1 MNQAYEIGGVG
12 LASQQRAL
20 DVIAS
25 NIANLSTPAFKRLD
39 VRFSELL
46 AQRSDPANPA
56 ASLATD
62 VSVAAVAA
70 QAIAT
75 LNEAGEI
82 QQTGKPMD
90 LAIDGQGFIEL
101 MGPSGQTLLWR
112 GGALSIQESGLL
124 GAAGGMPLKA
134 MITVPSDATDLV
146 INADGAVSALVSSGD
161 RLDLGFIPLVR
172 ISDADPVEQLDAGLY
187 KVSDTARLREST
199 AGEDGAGRLMQ
210 GALEQSNVKLND
222 EMVRLMIVQRSY
234 AANAQIVQAADQL
247 AGIANNLRK

>member
-1 MNQAYEIGGVG
+1 MNQAFEIGGVG

-39 VRFSELL
+39 VTFSELL
-46 AQRSDPANPA
+46 ANGSDPANPA
-56 ASLATD
+56 ADLSAN
-62 VSVAAVAA
+62 VSMASVAARAVAA
-70 QAIAT
+70 

-82 QQTGKPMD
+82 QKTDKPMD

-101 MGPSGQTLLWR
+101 LGPAGQTLLWR
-112 GGALSIQESGLL
+112 GGALSVQEDGLL
-124 GAAGGMPLKA
+124 ATASGIPLKA
-134 MITVPSDATDLV
+134 MITLPSEASDIA
-146 INADGAVSALVSSGD
+146 IGADGTVSARSSDGA
-161 RLDLGFIPLVR
+161 LIELGAIQLVR
-172 ISDADPVEQLDAGLY
+172 VSDADGVKQLDAGLFQI
-187 KVSDTARLREST
+187 SDTTRVRDSRP
-199 AGEDGAGRLMQ
+199 GEDGAGHFMQ
-210 GALEQSNVKLND
+210 GAIEQSNVKLND